1 MQRPLFQDAASP
13 ASALAGLGGHPVQ
26 QNPQLP
32 ARSVDLTGGMPY
44 ALQVIGNKKAIG
56 QHYNLCSDRVLTFD
70 GIVRICAE
78 AAGKTP
84 EIVHYEPSS
93 APKGAFPFRMVHF
106 FSHSDKAK
114 HDLG

>member
-1 MQRPLFQDAASP
+1 M
-13 ASALAGLGGHPVQ
+13 
-26 QNPQLP
+26 QLP
-32 ARSVDLTGGMPY
+32 KHSVGLSDCTPY

-70 GIVRICAE
+70 GIVKICAE

-93 APKGAFPFRMVHF
+93 APKGAFPFRMMHF
-106 FSHSDKAK
+106 FSQPDKAK

>member
-1 MQRPLFQDAASP
+1 M
-13 ASALAGLGGHPVQ
+13 LAGLDSHPVQ
-26 QNPQLP
+26 QKSQLP
-32 ARSVDLTGGMPY
+32 KRSAGSPDGKPC
-44 ALQVIGNKKAIG
+44 ALQVPGNKKAIG

-93 APKGAFPFRMVHF
+93 APKGAFPFRMMHF
-106 FSHSDKAK
+106 FSQPDKAK